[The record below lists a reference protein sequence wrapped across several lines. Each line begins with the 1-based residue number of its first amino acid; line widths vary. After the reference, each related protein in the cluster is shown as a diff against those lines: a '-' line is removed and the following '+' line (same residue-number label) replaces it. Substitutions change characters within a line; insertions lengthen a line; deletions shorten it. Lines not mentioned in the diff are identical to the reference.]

1 MLECFPFPEA
11 LLSKNQFRSLS
22 VVINGGC
29 FILLQVA
36 NHFSEFFFVFA
47 FFSFPLCV
55 SVMSQLFLDIML
67 LQRLYVIGIFF
78 IIYIFHLLKILL

>member
-1 MLECFPFPEA
+1 MLECFPFPEV

-36 NHFSEFFFVFA
+36 NHFSEFFLSLL
-47 FFSFPLCV
+47 SFPFRCV
-55 SVMSQLFLDIML
+55 
-67 LQRLYVIGIFF
+67 YP
-78 IIYIFHLLKILL
+78 